1 MIKRN
6 SRVSSKNVTIGGIES
21 LAANAKTGR
30 SRGLPKMQSTQAGT
44 NSILKSR
51 ARAEAKGKKSA
62 PVKKAAP
69 AKAPVKKTAASKPPA
84 KFKEKKPE
92 ATSFGFG
99 SDTAHLP
106 AVDLTKL
113 DGPRVKNG
121 KKQKITKGQ
130 NNLSRYFRNCVFN

>member
-30 SRGLPKMQSTQAGT
+30 SRGLPKMQSTQSAT

-51 ARAEAKGKKSA
+51 AKAEAREAKGKKAA

-69 AKAPVKKTAASKPPA
+69 AKAPAKKAAASKPPA
-84 KFKEKKPE
+84 KFKEAKPE
-92 ATSFGFG
+92 TKSYGFG
-99 SDTAHLP
+99 SDTSNLP
-106 AVDLTKL
+106 PVDLTKI
-113 DGPRVKNG
+113 DKPIKNG
-121 KKQKITKGQ
+121 KK
-130 NNLSRYFRNCVFN
+130 

>member
-30 SRGLPKMQSTQAGT
+30 SRGLPKMQSTQSAT

-51 ARAEAKGKKSA
+51 AKAEAKGKKAA

-69 AKAPVKKTAASKPPA
+69 AKAPAKKAAASKPPA
-84 KFKEKKPE
+84 KFKEAKPE
-92 ATSFGFG
+92 TKSYGFG
-99 SDTAHLP
+99 SDTSNLP
-106 AVDLTKL
+106 PVDLTKI
-113 DGPRVKNG
+113 DKPIKNG
-121 KKQKITKGQ
+121 KK
-130 NNLSRYFRNCVFN
+130 

>member
-1 MIKRN
+1 MGMIKRN
-6 SRVSSKNVTIGGIES
+6 SRVSSKNVTISGIES
-21 LAANAKTGR
+21 LGANAKTGR
-30 SRGLPKMQSTQAGT
+30 SKGLPKMQSTQAGT

-51 ARAEAKGKKSA
+51 AKAEAKGKKAA

-69 AKAPVKKTAASKPPA
+69 AKAPVKKTTATKPPA
-84 KFKEKKPE
+84 KFKEKKTE

-121 KKQKITKGQ
+121 KK
-130 NNLSRYFRNCVFN
+130 

>member
-6 SRVSSKNVTIGGIES
+6 SRVSSKNVTISGIES
-21 LAANAKTGR
+21 LGANAKTGR
-30 SRGLPKMQSTQAGT
+30 SKGLPKMQSTQAGT

-69 AKAPVKKTAASKPPA
+69 AKTASKTPAKKTTATKPPA

-99 SDTAHLP
+99 SDTSHLP

-121 KKQKITKGQ
+121 KK
-130 NNLSRYFRNCVFN
+130 

>member
-69 AKAPVKKTAASKPPA
+69 AKTASKTPAKTPATKPPA
-84 KFKEKKPE
+84 KFKENKPG
-92 ATSFGFG
+92 AKSFGFG

-121 KKQKITKGQ
+121 KK
-130 NNLSRYFRNCVFN
+130 

>member
-1 MIKRN
+1 
-6 SRVSSKNVTIGGIES
+6 
-21 LAANAKTGR
+21 
-30 SRGLPKMQSTQAGT
+30 MQSTQAGT

-51 ARAEAKGKKSA
+51 ARTEAKGKKSA

-69 AKAPVKKTAASKPPA
+69 AKAPAKKTAASKPPA

-121 KKQKITKGQ
+121 KK
-130 NNLSRYFRNCVFN
+130 

>member
-1 MIKRN
+1 MGMIKRN

-30 SRGLPKMQSTQAGT
+30 SKGLPKMQSTQAGT

-69 AKAPVKKTAASKPPA
+69 AKTASKTSAKTPATKPPA
-84 KFKEKKPE
+84 KFKENKPK
-92 ATSFGFG
+92 AKSFGFG

-121 KKQKITKGQ
+121 KK
-130 NNLSRYFRNCVFN
+130 

>member
-30 SRGLPKMQSTQAGT
+30 SRGLPKMQSTQSAT

-51 ARAEAKGKKSA
+51 AKAEAKGKKAA

-69 AKAPVKKTAASKPPA
+69 DKAPAKKAAASKPPA
-84 KFKEKKPE
+84 KFKEAKPE
-92 ATSFGFG
+92 TKSYGFG
-99 SDTAHLP
+99 SDTSNLP
-106 AVDLTKL
+106 PVDLTKI
-113 DGPRVKNG
+113 DKPIKNG
-121 KKQKITKGQ
+121 KKQKVTKGQ
-130 NNLSRYFRNCVFN
+130 NHFSCYFRDGVFN

>member
-30 SRGLPKMQSTQAGT
+30 SKGLPKMQSTQAAT

-69 AKAPVKKTAASKPPA
+69 AKTASKTPAKTPATKPPA
-84 KFKEKKPE
+84 KFKENKPE
-92 ATSFGFG
+92 AKSFGFG

-121 KKQKITKGQ
+121 KK
-130 NNLSRYFRNCVFN
+130 

>member
-21 LAANAKTGR
+21 LGANAKTGR
-30 SRGLPKMQSTQAGT
+30 SKGLPKMQSTQAGT

-69 AKAPVKKTAASKPPA
+69 AKTASKTPAKTPSTKPPA
-84 KFKEKKPE
+84 KFKENKPE
-92 ATSFGFG
+92 AKSFGFG

-121 KKQKITKGQ
+121 KK
-130 NNLSRYFRNCVFN
+130 